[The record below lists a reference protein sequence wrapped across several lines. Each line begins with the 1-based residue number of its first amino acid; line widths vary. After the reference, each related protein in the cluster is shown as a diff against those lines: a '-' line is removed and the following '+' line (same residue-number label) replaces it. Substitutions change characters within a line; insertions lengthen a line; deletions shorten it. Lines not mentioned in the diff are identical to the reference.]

1 MIQKTFVEVEGRVV
15 VRVTFSLPNSIW
27 ADRITLVGD
36 FNGWDMRSHPFGRTR
51 TGTWLITVD
60 LEPRRAYQFRYLQG
74 DDQWINDPAA
84 DAHVH
89 NTYGSDNFIVIT
101 DPEYLRHADIK
112 KSIHSARSVDSTE
125 LMEQHEQQPDYTLA
139 SQEPLSSHL

>member
-1 MIQKTFVEVEGRVV
+1 MIHKTFVEVEGRLI

-51 TGTWLITVD
+51 AGTWMIIVD

-89 NTYGSDNFIVIT
+89 NTYGSDNFVVIT

-112 KSIHSARSVDSTE
+112 KSIRADRSVDSTE
-125 LMEQHEQQPDYTLA
+125 LME
-139 SQEPLSSHL
+139 